1 VTAPAIPAPPPM
13 NQGES
18 AAPVRPSRSGNRRNA
33 ELGLLVFAT
42 LLVGAYSAASEAGVV
57 GRVTFGFIGPLVAL
71 GGLFLAAHLVIRWLA
86 PHADPVMLP
95 AVALI
100 NGFGVVFLRRL
111 DLADVKAKGGTDY
124 PIFGGQGG
132 RQLMWSLLALAL
144 AMVVLAVVRDHRS
157 LSRYAYTLGLCGIV
171 LVMIPAVLPASLA
184 SVNGAPAKLWI
195 NFGFFAIQPGEF
207 AKVLLLVYFAYYLVR
222 KREVLSLASKRFLG
236 IDFPRGRDLGP
247 VVAVWLLSLMVLVFE
262 KDLGTSLMY
271 FGMFVV
277 TLYVATERV
286 SWLII
291 GLLLFSGGAFS
302 AYILGGIIG
311 GPFANFHQRVGI
323 WLDPFAD
330 VNGDGYQL
338 VQSLLGLGT
347 GGLFGAGPGVGRPDM
362 VPLVESDFIFA
373 GMGEEIGLFG
383 LTALLVVY
391 LLIVERGLRAAIGVR
406 DSFGKLFAGGLAF
419 TLGLQV
425 FVIVGGVSKLI
436 PLTGQTT
443 PFLSAGGSSLVANWL
458 LIALLLRISDA
469 ARRPADGSVAGRGGG
484 PAASGPAKLQ
494 DMPTEMIK

>member
-1 VTAPAIPAPPPM
+1 
-13 NQGES
+13 
-18 AAPVRPSRSGNRRNA
+18 
-33 ELGLLVFAT
+33 
-42 LLVGAYSAASEAGVV
+42 
-57 GRVTFGFIGPLVAL
+57 VA
-71 GGLFLAAHLVIRWLA
+71 
-86 PHADPVMLP
+86 
-95 AVALI
+95 
-100 NGFGVVFLRRL
+100 
-111 DLADVKAKGGTDY
+111 
-124 PIFGGQGG
+124 
-132 RQLMWSLLALAL
+132 
-144 AMVVLAVVRDHRS
+144 VLAVVRDHRA
-157 LSRYAYTLGLCGIV
+157 LSRYAYTLGLTGIV
-171 LVMIPAVLPASLA
+171 LVLIPAILPARFS
-184 SVNGAPAKLWI
+184 SVNGAKLWI
-195 NFGFFAIQPGEF
+195 RIGGFQIQPGEF

-222 KREVLSLASKRFLG
+222 KREVLSLASKRLLG

-247 VVAVWLLSLMVLVFE
+247 VVTVWLLSLMVLVFE
-262 KDLGTSLMY
+262 KDLGTSLLY

-277 TLYVATERV
+277 TLYIATERV

-291 GLLLFSGGAFS
+291 GLALFIGGVYT
-302 AYILGGIIG
+302 AYVLGGIIG
-311 GPFANFHQRVGI
+311 GPFANFHQRADI

-330 VNGDGYQL
+330 PNNNGYQL

-347 GGLFGAGPGVGRPDM
+347 GGLFGAGPGAGRPDE

-383 LTALLVVY
+383 LTALLVFY

-458 LIALLLRISDA
+458 LVALLLRISDA
-469 ARRPADGSVAGRGGG
+469 ARRPVDGSGAGRGGA
-484 PAASGPAKLQ
+484 PAGGGPAKLQ